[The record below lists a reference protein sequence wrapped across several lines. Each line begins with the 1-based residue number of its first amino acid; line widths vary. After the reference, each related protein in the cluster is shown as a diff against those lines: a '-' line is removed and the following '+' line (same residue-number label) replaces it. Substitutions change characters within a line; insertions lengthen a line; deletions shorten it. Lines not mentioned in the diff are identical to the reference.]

1 VLDVSDPAPTATPV
15 DQALNPLP
23 PTTDPGYVDPRLPDQ
38 ATIANTPVIV
48 RRGAGGTE
56 DVPVPVPSSNPG
68 SYPSNGTRSAIAT
81 LPDPNTIGTSPYETA
96 SERAVQAP
104 SPLNDQS
111 AVRATLPSANNK
123 TPGYTGGSTIN
134 GWDATPEPA
143 RKRRP
148 AATVVPATNNVADF
162 VAPQPLLQV
171 TPNTKSLANGAVTTT
186 TRVEVQVRVDQTG
199 HVAYARVL
207 NGASVKRAVSAA
219 ALNAARQWTFQPA
232 TLRGQRVESDHTIV
246 FEFRPQH

>member
-1 VLDVSDPAPTATPV
+1 
-15 DQALNPLP
+15 
-23 PTTDPGYVDPRLPDQ
+23 
-38 ATIANTPVIV
+38 
-48 RRGAGGTE
+48 
-56 DVPVPVPSSNPG
+56 
-68 SYPSNGTRSAIAT
+68 
-81 LPDPNTIGTSPYETA
+81 
-96 SERAVQAP
+96 
-104 SPLNDQS
+104 
-111 AVRATLPSANNK
+111 
-123 TPGYTGGSTIN
+123 
-134 GWDATPEPA
+134 
-143 RKRRP
+143 
-148 AATVVPATNNVADF
+148 VADF